1 MLPYLSSESTDQES
15 QQKRLLLFQMMFV
28 ITSLKINAVKT
39 DIMNLSDFGNRFQ
52 GYSGITHLMDDLADG
67 LAQPGTIMLGGGNP
81 AAIPEVM
88 SVFESVIARLN
99 KSGKLLDTLA
109 NYDGPQGK
117 TVFLE
122 TLAEFFRQQ
131 YGWEINRN
139 NIALT
144 HGSQSAFF
152 ILFNSFAGRS
162 GSASKRVLIPLVPEY
177 IGYCDVGI
185 EEELIT
191 SQEARIL
198 QLEEGFFKYQ
208 VDFDNLEIDDS
219 VGLICV
225 SRPTNPSGNVLTDDE
240 CRQLDKI
247 AGNQKVPLLIDNA
260 YGTPFPNIIFTEV
273 NPFWNDN
280 CIVCMSLSKLGLPGA
295 RSGIVIAN
303 EDVIRYFSNM
313 TAITSLAPSG
323 LGAEIVNQLITDNA
337 LLPLCHDLI
346 QPYYR
351 RRSELAVR
359 LLLEAIDHPG
369 LHIHKPEGSIFLWL
383 WFDGLSISTS
393 ELYQRLKQKGLLV
406 VPGKYFFPGQTVAG
420 DHAESC
426 LRMNYVQSEQ
436 DLAKGIDILARELN
450 KCW

>member
-1 MLPYLSSESTDQES
+1 MV
-15 QQKRLLLFQMMFV
+15 FV
-28 ITSLKINAVKT
+28 IVILTINVADT
-39 DIMNLSDFGNRFQ
+39 NIMNLSDFGERFQ
-52 GYSGITHLMDDLADG
+52 GYSGITHLMDDLAEG
-67 LAQPGTIMLGGGNP
+67 LAQPGMIMLGGGNP

-88 SVFESVIARLN
+88 TVFETVIARLN
-99 KSGKLLDTLA
+99 ESGKLLDTLA

-117 TVFLE
+117 SVFLE

-131 YGWEINRN
+131 YGWKITSN

-144 HGSQSAFF
+144 HGSQSSFY
-152 ILFNSFAGRS
+152 ILFNSFAGKS
-162 GSASKRVLIPLVPEY
+162 GSRQKRVLIPLVPEY

-185 EEELIT
+185 EEGLIT

-198 QLEEGFFKYQ
+198 QLEDGFFKYQ
-208 VDFDNLEIDDS
+208 VDFDNLKVDDTI
-219 VGLICV
+219 GLICV

-240 CRQLDKI
+240 CQQLDKI
-247 AGNQKVPLLIDNA
+247 AGDQKVPLLIDNA
-260 YGTPFPNIIFTEV
+260 YGTPFPNIIFNEV

-295 RSGIVIAN
+295 RTGIVIAN

-346 QPYYR
+346 QPFYR
-351 RRSELAVR
+351 QRSELAVR
-359 LLLEAIDHPG
+359 LLREAIDNPG

-383 WFDGLSISTS
+383 WFDGLNITTS
-393 ELYQRLKQKGLLV
+393 ELYQRLKQRGLLV
-406 VPGKYFFPGQTVAG
+406 VPGKYFFPGQATAT

-426 LRMNYVQSEQ
+426 VRMNYVQSEQ
-436 DLAKGIDILARELN
+436 DLAKGIEILARELN
-450 KCW
+450 ACW

>member
-1 MLPYLSSESTDQES
+1 MVDIFET
-15 QQKRLLLFQMMFV
+15 
-28 ITSLKINAVKT
+28 N
-39 DIMNLSDFGNRFQ
+39 IMNLSDFGERFQ
-52 GYSGITHLMDDLADG
+52 GYSGITHLMDDLAEG
-67 LAQPGTIMLGGGNP
+67 LAQPGTVMLGGGNP

-88 SVFESVIARLN
+88 SVFETVIARLIE
-99 KSGKLLDTLA
+99 SGKLLGALA

-131 YGWEINRN
+131 YGWNITSN

-144 HGSQSAFF
+144 HGSQSSFYV
-152 ILFNSFAGRS
+152 LFNSFAGKS
-162 GSASKRVLIPLVPEY
+162 GLGQKRVLIPLVPEY

-185 EEELIT
+185 EEGLIT
-191 SQEARIL
+191 SQQARIV
-198 QLEEGFFKYQ
+198 QLEDGFFKYQ
-208 VDFDNLEIDDS
+208 VDFDNLKVDDT

-247 AGNQKVPLLIDNA
+247 ARDQNVPLLIDNA
-260 YGTPFPNIIFTEV
+260 YGTPFPNIIFNEV

-295 RSGIVIAN
+295 RTGIVIAN

-337 LLPLCHDLI
+337 LLPLCDDLI
-346 QPYYR
+346 QPFYR

-359 LLLEAIDHPG
+359 LLREAIDNPG

-383 WFDGLSISTS
+383 WFDGLNITTS

-406 VPGKYFFPGQTVAG
+406 VPGKYFFPGQASVT

-426 LRMNYVQSEQ
+426 VRMNYVQSEQ
-436 DLAKGIDILARELN
+436 ELAKGIEILARELN
-450 KCW
+450 ACW